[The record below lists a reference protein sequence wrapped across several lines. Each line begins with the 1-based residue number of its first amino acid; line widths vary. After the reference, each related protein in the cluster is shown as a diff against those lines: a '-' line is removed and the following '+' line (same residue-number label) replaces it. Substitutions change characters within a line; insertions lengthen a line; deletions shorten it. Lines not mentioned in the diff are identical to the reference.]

1 MLLTQLKGF
10 KSKYAIPGPH
20 RNVRSKRLWCP
31 VATIAAIGM
40 NMGLREYATL
50 ASKQATI
57 CETLFGAAVPC
68 APVLRR
74 VTAPDRC
81 V

>member
-1 MLLTQLKGF
+1 M
-10 KSKYAIPGPH
+10 AIPGRNH
-20 RNVRSKRLWCP
+20 NVRSKRLWCP
-31 VATIAAIGM
+31 LATIAAIGM
-40 NMGLREYATL
+40 NMGLREFAPSVANRVGL
-50 ASKQATI
+50 MI